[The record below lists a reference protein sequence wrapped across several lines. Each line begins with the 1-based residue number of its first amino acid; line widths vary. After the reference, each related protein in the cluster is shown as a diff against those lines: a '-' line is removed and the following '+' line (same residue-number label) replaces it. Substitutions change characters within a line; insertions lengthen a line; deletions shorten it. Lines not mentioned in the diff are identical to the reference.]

1 MGVTT
6 KVDIEQGLVIKVASG
21 AFTADDVM
29 GSRLQMLGDPAYRPE
44 MNILWDMREA
54 SPERL
59 TSESLRALV
68 ERIRSTASGPWTKA
82 ALVVSK
88 DAMFGTSRMFQ
99 SMAQD
104 SIYKIMVFR
113 EMDEALRWLKS

>member
-6 KVDIEQGLVIKVASG
+6 KVDSELGLVIKTAEGS
-21 AFTADDVM
+21 FTADDVM
-29 GSRLQMLGDPAYRPE
+29 ESRHQMLGDPAYRPE
-44 MNILWDMREA
+44 MSILWDMREA

-59 TSESLRALV
+59 TSDSLRALV
-68 ERIRSTASGPWTKA
+68 DRIRSTANGPWTKA

-99 SMAQD
+99 SMAHD
-104 SIYKIMVFR
+104 TIYKIMVFR